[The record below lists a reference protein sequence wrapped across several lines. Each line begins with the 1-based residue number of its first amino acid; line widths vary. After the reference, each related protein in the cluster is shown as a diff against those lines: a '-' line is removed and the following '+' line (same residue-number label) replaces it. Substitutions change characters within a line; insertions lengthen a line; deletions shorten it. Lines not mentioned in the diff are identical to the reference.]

1 MIRDEPV
8 PADTSVLVRA
18 AAASVAATVEDMVV
32 DAVAS
37 SGLYV
42 VEDEVGRLEVLYGIS
57 VFARRPGI
65 GVERVLRRFPDA
77 PCYLESS
84 VGRLRAAGFDVLA
97 TGTNPDHF
105 DVQLIAGR
113 SPDVSPLPRAE
124 VESAARRLVAATSGL
139 IGNPGSAGPVD
150 EEPEN
155 R

>member
-1 MIRDEPV
+1 MIRDEPA

-42 VEDEVGRLEVLYGIS
+42 VEVEGLGLEVLYGS
-57 VFARRPGI
+57 SFFARRPGI
-65 GVERVLRRFPDA
+65 SVETVLRRFPDA

-84 VGRLRAAGFDVLA
+84 VGRLRAAGFNVLP
-97 TGTNPDHF
+97 TGTNADHF
-105 DVQLIAGR
+105 DVQLVAGR
-113 SPDVSPLPRAE
+113 SPDVSPLLRAE
-124 VESAARRLVAATSGL
+124 VVAAARRLVAATSGL
-139 IGNPGSAGPVD
+139 IGNPGYAGPAD